1 VTAVDNLFQ
10 RATCSSGRLA
20 RPFADGLWVAN
31 GHRADG
37 ASFVWYPE
45 TFSDGRLLGERA
57 EETAAEPQLDGQ

>member
-1 VTAVDNLFQ
+1 
-10 RATCSSGRLA
+10 
-20 RPFADGLWVAN
+20 VAN

-45 TFSDGRLLGERA
+45 TLSDGRLLGKQA